1 MSYNEQLRCDNL
13 TTNHEGALAWRMTPE
28 WELYTTVV
36 TTMGVED
43 KFYENGE
50 DRVRR
55 IADLVRKVQPEF
67 VAQLAIYTREAMHLR
82 SVPLLLLVELA
93 RCHHGDSLVSRAVS
107 KTVQRADEITELLSC
122 YQWRTG
128 KENLSGLSHQLRKGL
143 AESFNH
149 FDEYQFAKY
158 DRKNRKVSLR
168 DALLLVHPKPK
179 DKTQAEVFKKILNRS
194 LDTPYTWETELS
206 RVGQQHFES
215 DEDRDE
221 ALKDAWQSLVRS
233 GRLGYMAMLRNLRN
247 MSDLC
252 IDEETKARVCRRL
265 SHADEVRKSKQLPFR
280 FLSAYMQLVNIDES
294 VIESFKSIVDLW
306 QNRSK
311 GHLERRRLY
320 ELLDELRYGF
330 HFRWIPRICRYSSS
344 FDVEQVT
351 YNMSIKGNNNLK
363 LPKSHVRKWSRE
375 PHQFKTI
382 CERDLWMILKWKKM
396 LAHFGKRLLKLNEK
410 NKSFRLNRL
419 MEKIQR
425 RDNRLDAMGITIDQ
439 YIEPM
444 LNSLEEAAKISA
456 ENIQGFDNETKVLLA
471 SDVSGSMQTPVS
483 GNSSVMCYQIGILL
497 SILVKRRCPQAM
509 TGLFGTIWKEYDLP
523 SENVLRNTV
532 MISILLKGGIS
543 IRQPWLP
550 MRASTSSTSP
560 VMGKVPSA

>member
-1 MSYNEQLRCDNL
+1 MSYNVQLRCDNL

-215 DEDRDE
+215 DEDWDE

-233 GRLGYMAMLRNLRN
+233 GRLGYMTMLRNLRN

-252 IDEETKARVCRRL
+252 IDGETKARVCRRL

-382 CERDLWMILKWKKM
+382 CERDLWVILKWKKM

-497 SILVKRRCPQAM
+497 SMLVKRRCPQAV